1 METQDNKFYFKPVPD
16 DRTYENA
23 MIKAS
28 FLTDNLYVRLS
39 EGLTYEDLVEQL
51 IKQDLNS
58 RVISHGT

>member
-1 METQDNKFYFKPVPD
+1 METQYNKFYFKPVPD